1 MNKNFLWLIIMTVSM
16 LSIMVLTFIG
26 YPQVTLTAWTLWL
39 CSMFLWCNM
48 LSIWHTLYRN
58 HYMIA
63 YKVGL
68 AYRWSNKYRC
78 QFDVILF
85 SNVLELQKGEFGT
98 KYLLLFDW
106 DCKCML
112 FLFVRT
118 SERETWLII
127 NLLIEDAYIKG
138 FICNS
143 NLFKYFLNFILYYS
157 NLACHMYFAYC
168 IMFYV
173 SLCKM

>member
-1 MNKNFLWLIIMTVSM
+1 
-16 LSIMVLTFIG
+16 
-26 YPQVTLTAWTLWL
+26 
-39 CSMFLWCNM
+39 
-48 LSIWHTLYRN
+48 
-58 HYMIA
+58 MIA

-112 FLFVRT
+112 FLFVKNIRT
-118 SERETWLII
+118 
-127 NLLIEDAYIKG
+127 
-138 FICNS
+138 
-143 NLFKYFLNFILYYS
+143 
-157 NLACHMYFAYC
+157 
-168 IMFYV
+168 
-173 SLCKM
+173 